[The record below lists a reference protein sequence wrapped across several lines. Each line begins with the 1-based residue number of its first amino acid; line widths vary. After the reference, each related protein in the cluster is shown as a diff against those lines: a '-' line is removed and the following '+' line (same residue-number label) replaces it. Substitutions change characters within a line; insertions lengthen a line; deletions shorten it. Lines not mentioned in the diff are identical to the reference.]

1 MQKVIKKLSE
11 KIIQVLP
18 YEKPFHFVDE
28 LSFISDD
35 IIIGHY
41 TFTEND
47 FFYRAHFKHISITPG
62 VIVIEMMGQIG
73 LVCHLIYFNKLHL
86 NNKVFHPILS
96 NVEASFLK
104 EIKINDRLTIIAEKT
119 YLRRGILKSNVKL
132 LNSNNEVC
140 ALCKGQAHLII
151 E

>member
-140 ALCKGQAHLII
+140 ALCKAQAHLII

>member
-47 FFYRAHFKHISITPG
+47 FFYRTHFKHIPITPG

-140 ALCKGQAHLII
+140 ALCKAQAHLII

>member
-47 FFYRAHFKHISITPG
+47 FFYRAHFKHIPITPG

>member
-35 IIIGHY
+35 KIIGHY
-41 TFTEND
+41 TFTKNE
-47 FFYRAHFKHISITPG
+47 FFYRAHFKHIPVTPG
-62 VIVIEMMGQIG
+62 VILIEMMGQIG
-73 LVCHLIYFNKLHL
+73 LVCHLVYLNNLHL

-104 EIKINDRLTIIAEKT
+104 EVKINDKLTIISEKI
-119 YLRRGILKSNVKL
+119 YHRKGFLKSNLKL

-140 ALCKGQAHLII
+140 TLCKAQLHLII
-151 E
+151 D

>member
-1 MQKVIKKLSE
+1 
-11 KIIQVLP
+11 
-18 YEKPFHFVDE
+18 
-28 LSFISDD
+28 
-35 IIIGHY
+35 
-41 TFTEND
+41 
-47 FFYRAHFKHISITPG
+47 
-62 VIVIEMMGQIG
+62 MGQIG

-140 ALCKGQAHLII
+140 ALYKAQAHLII